1 MARRPLAYFIV
12 SFAALA
18 WFRASDSQ
26 AASPSGLLTAR
37 EQGLVLQSTGMAGEG
52 AATSRNQLLSD
63 LDKTIRR
70 ANLGKDSQTLR
81 RPVSEATLRNLQL
94 RSAMRGNFL
103 SRQELRAATDYAHAL
118 LLESNG
124 KVSLAEKVGKLPEQ
138 LRKPFHGK
146 VAELAEARAR
156 GMVLNKNARGPT
168 WDLTEAKFQPRNYQ
182 MKIYAQHDRALASVL
197 DDLDKRLEFNK
208 RGILPKATL
217 EHGVHNGRLVRSGN
231 VYRPVGRTDV
241 ELHPSKVFSRPPD
254 SHLYAK
260 SGRESLI
267 KRGLPGGKPASVATQ
282 TAGKWLG
289 RAGGIALVATQVY
302 VIHGFATGQL
312 SEREFATAQSAIAG
326 GAVGGWAGATGG
338 AAAGAAIGVWF
349 GGVGA
354 GPGALIGG
362 IIGGIAG
369 GFGGAKLAEM
379 AASGFYGRLDQEQ
392 KQQVAAYI
400 YQHYGASR

>member
-1 MARRPLAYFIV
+1 MAQRPLAYFIISV
-12 SFAALA
+12 AALA
-18 WFRASDSQ
+18 CFRANDSQ
-26 AASPSGLLTAR
+26 AASSSGLLTAR
-37 EQGLVLQSTGMAGEG
+37 EQGLLLQGAGMAGEG
-52 AATSRNQLLSD
+52 AATSRHRFLSD
-63 LDKTIRR
+63 LDQTIRR
-70 ANLGKDSQTLR
+70 ANPGMDSHSLR
-81 RPVSEATLRNLQL
+81 RPVPEAALRKLQL

-197 DDLDKRLEFNK
+197 DDLDKNLEFNK
-208 RGILPKATL
+208 RGILTEATL
-217 EHGVHNGRLVRSGN
+217 KHGVKTGRLVRAGN
-231 VYRPVGRTDV
+231 AYRPVGRTDV
-241 ELHPSKVFSRPPD
+241 ELHPSKVFSRPAD
-254 SHLYAK
+254 SHHYAK
-260 SGRESLI
+260 TGRESLI
-267 KRGLPGGKPASVATQ
+267 KRGLTGGKAAPTGFQ

-289 RAGGIALVATQVY
+289 RAGVGALVATQGY
-302 VIHGFATGQL
+302 VIHGFATGRL
-312 SEREFATAQSAIAG
+312 SEREFVTAQSTIVG
-326 GAVGGWAGATGG
+326 GGLGGWAGATGG

-362 IIGGIAG
+362 IIGGIGG

-392 KQQVAAYI
+392 KLQVTASI
-400 YQHYGASR
+400 YQFYGVNR

>member
-1 MARRPLAYFIV
+1 
-12 SFAALA
+12 
-18 WFRASDSQ
+18 
-26 AASPSGLLTAR
+26 
-37 EQGLVLQSTGMAGEG
+37 MAGEG
-52 AATSRNQLLSD
+52 AANSRNRFLAD

-70 ANLGKDSQTLR
+70 ANPGMDSQSLR
-81 RPVSEATLRNLQL
+81 RPVSEPALRRLQQ
-94 RSAMRGNFL
+94 RADMRGMVL
-103 SRQELRAATDYAHAL
+103 SRQELRATTDYAHAL

-182 MKIYAQHDRALASVL
+182 MKIYGQHSRALADLL
-197 DDLDKRLEFNK
+197 DDLDKKLKFNK
-208 RGILPKATL
+208 RGILTQATL
-217 EHGVHNGRLVRSGN
+217 ERGVKSGRLVRSGN
-231 VYRPVGRTDV
+231 VYRPVGRIDV
-241 ELHPSKVFSRPPD
+241 ELHPSKVFSRPAD

-267 KRGLPGGKPASVATQ
+267 KRGLPGGKGAQTGAQ

-289 RAGGIALVATQVY
+289 RAGGVALVATEAY
-302 VIHGFATGQL
+302 VIHGFATGRL
-312 SEREFATAQSAIAG
+312 SEREFVTAQSAVIG
-326 GAVGGWAGATGG
+326 GGLGGWAGATGG
-338 AAAGAAIGVWF
+338 AAAGAAVGVWF

-354 GPGALIGG
+354 APGALIGG

-379 AASGFYGRLDQEQ
+379 AASGYYGRLDEEQ
-392 KQQVAAYI
+392 KQQVTAYI
-400 YQHYGASR
+400 YQHYGVSR